1 MPPPLL
7 VRLGYVH
14 TAGIASSVSW
24 VLARDTHTHKGRYEW
39 ERAGGIGWE
48 GEGADAG
55 VGAVGGKRDA
65 GAALDRV
72 DRLVFSRTA
81 EAQSVAHLLP
91 GSGWWWRW

>member
-55 VGAVGGKRDA
+55 VGAVCGKRDA
-65 GAALDRV
+65 GAALDGV
-72 DRLVFSRTA
+72 DRLVFSRLKPTSSTGRA
-81 EAQSVAHLLP
+81 GGGGGE
-91 GSGWWWRW
+91 